1 MRKSKGFT
9 LVELLGII
17 AIIGAVLAFVTP
29 SIIGMLKKDD
39 EKEYQRFLNDIFLAT
54 ETYVGLH
61 IENYPELSNIG
72 GTSTISMN
80 DLIENGYVKTTM
92 INPKTKERIHPS
104 DQITIKIE
112 TDGSYQYA
120 YIATE

>member
-92 INPKTKERIHPS
+92 INPKTKERIRPS
-104 DQITIKIE
+104 DHITIRIE
-112 TDGSYQYA
+112 TDGSYQYT
-120 YIATE
+120 YTATE